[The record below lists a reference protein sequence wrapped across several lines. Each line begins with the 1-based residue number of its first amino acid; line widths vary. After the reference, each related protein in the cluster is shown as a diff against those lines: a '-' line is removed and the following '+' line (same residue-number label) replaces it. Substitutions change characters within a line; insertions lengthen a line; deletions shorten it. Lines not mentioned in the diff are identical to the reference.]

1 MNKYLYAILRL
12 KTTSWIKY
20 WLYNKSMK
28 TKGVLSNILEGIS
41 FYLTDSLNR
50 KFNLFQI
57 IGRSMQEGTP
67 TPENPVEIKNTG
79 DSGSINEKVQNKNLF
94 DESVI
99 INATNWAYENG
110 YYTGKANDLNNYFSN
125 HPMHSKFK
133 ENTQYTFSWKGY
145 TGTAS
150 NTRIR
155 FVYTDG
161 SYTEGAYINST
172 TEVSRNF
179 VSSADKT
186 IDRISLNWG
195 TNGTIFI
202 KDIQLEEG
210 TTATEYQ
217 AHEEQNI
224 SFPLAQGQKLM
235 QGDYLA
241 DDGVHHVEN
250 MIDLSSLSWEFKN
263 TNTETGI
270 STYSAHITNRKYAQS
285 LSPKCT
291 HFQYLGTVAGLV
303 AMYSKDVGYCLYY
316 NAEYVYGDII
326 YLNTTISTLSELQT
340 WLSNN
345 NVKFQ
350 YELVQEVIDPY
361 TEEQQIAWEQ
371 IKALHTYKNVTHI
384 SSEDELPANLKIQYW
399 KEG

>member
-28 TKGVLSNILEGIS
+28 IKGVLSNILEGIS

-57 IGRSMQEGTP
+57 IGRSVQDGTP
-67 TPENPVEIKNTG
+67 TPENPIEIKNTG
-79 DSGSINEKVQNKNLF
+79 DSGSINEKVQNRNLF

-99 INATNWAYENG
+99 INATNWAYENE
-110 YYTGKANDLNNYFSN
+110 YYTGKANDLNNYFLN
-125 HPMHSKFK
+125 YPMYSKFK

-186 IDRISLNWG
+186 IDRISLNWA

-210 TTATEYQ
+210 STATDYVS
-217 AHEEQNI
+217 HEEQNI
-224 SFPLAQGQKLM
+224 SFPLAQGQKFM
-235 QGDYLA
+235 EGDYLA
-241 DDGVHHVEN
+241 DDGVHHVSGEMVFDGSSDEN
-250 MIDLSSLSWEFKN
+250 WIYNQAYAYFYITTTGFKSVDFCDHYSK
-263 TNTETGI
+263 ETGETLTNNHFRFNPNNGNFYI
-270 STYSAHITNRKYAQS
+270 KDERFTSASSFKTELATNNIILQGE
-285 LSPKCT
+285 LS
-291 HFQYLGTVAGLV
+291 
-303 AMYSKDVGYCLYY
+303 
-316 NAEYVYGDII
+316 
-326 YLNTTISTLSELQT
+326 
-340 WLSNN
+340 
-345 NVKFQ
+345 
-350 YELVQEVIDPY
+350 QEVIDPY
-361 TEEQQIAWEQ
+361 TSEQQQAWEQ
-371 IKALHTYKNVTHI
+371 IKALRTYKNVTHI
-384 SSEDELPANLKIQYW
+384 SSEDDLPANLKIQYW